1 MAPLPDAKHLL
12 ELLQRAADELKA
24 SQAESAELAQKLK
37 SVEADRDRL
46 KGQLEDIGTT
56 TIPPGRELIP
66 LQTVPMAKTT
76 LQLSREEKTSVSG
89 GDELLAV
96 RVQTLE
102 NELAE
107 LSNEKKALR
116 ERVRELEDA
125 QEVTRHPNGEL
136 EHELSNTRQ
145 QLIVEQARGADLL
158 TRVNAWEARSKE
170 LEAELAA
177 TRAAAD
183 EELAQIDTLAGQV
196 SQFEAELTSER
207 AKTQALEEQLRTLEQ
222 GTTDEAKKLFDAT
235 SRIAQLEVELGGLKA
250 RRDELNIEI
259 GKVENERNASRAKAA
274 ELETAAEKIREQ
286 LTAEHAAAMSAQ
298 HTRYTELEVITAR
311 EKDKHSITAQKLLEA
326 RGRQRELEEGL
337 HKSMT
342 QVEELQRSIQSQA
355 ESHVRDNA
363 ELRGQVEQLT
373 AQLENATNEWRHA
386 DKQYSQL
393 HSEMMVLLDQ
403 RDEAR
408 RELETI
414 KTRFG
419 IR

>member
-1 MAPLPDAKHLL
+1 MAPLPDPKHLL

-24 SQAESAELAQKLK
+24 SQQESADLAQKLK

-46 KGQLEDIGTT
+46 KGQLEDVGTT
-56 TIPPGRELIP
+56 TIPPGREIP
-66 LQTVPMAKTT
+66 LHTIPMARTT
-76 LQLSREEKTSVSG
+76 LQLSREEKTSVAG
-89 GDELLAV
+89 GEEMMGV

-107 LSNEKKALR
+107 LSAEKKTLR
-116 ERVRELEDA
+116 ERIRELENA
-125 QEVTRHPNGEL
+125 QENTKHPNGEL

-158 TRVNAWEARSKE
+158 TRVNAWEARSNE
-170 LEAELAA
+170 LESELAT
-177 TRAAAD
+177 TRAAND
-183 EELAQIDTLAGQV
+183 EELVQIDTLAGQV

-207 AKTQALEEQLRTLEQ
+207 AKTQALEEQLSTLEQ
-222 GTTDEAKKLFDAT
+222 GSTDEAKKLFNAT
-235 SRIAQLEVELGGLKA
+235 SRIAQLEMELGGLKG

-259 GKVENERNASRAKAA
+259 GKVENERNAARTKAHD
-274 ELETAAEKIREQ
+274 LESAAEKIREQ
-286 LTAEHAAAMSAQ
+286 LTAEHATVIRAQ
-298 HTRYTELEVITAR
+298 HTKYSELEVVTAR

-326 RGRQRELEEGL
+326 RGRQRELEDGL

-342 QVEELQRSIQSQA
+342 QVEELQRAVQSQA
-355 ESHVRDNA
+355 EANVRDTADLNV
-363 ELRGQVEQLT
+363 QVQQLT

-408 RELETI
+408 RELENI
-414 KTRFG
+414 KSRFG

>member
-1 MAPLPDAKHLL
+1 MAPLPDPKHLL

-24 SQAESAELAQKLK
+24 SQQQSADLALKLRA
-37 SVEADRDRL
+37 VEADRDRL
-46 KGQLEDIGTT
+46 KGQLEDVGTT
-56 TIPPGRELIP
+56 TIPPGREIP
-66 LQTVPMAKTT
+66 LQTIPMARTS
-76 LQLSREEKTSVSG
+76 LQLSREEKTSVAG
-89 GDELLAV
+89 GDEMMGV

-107 LSNEKKALR
+107 LNAERRTLR
-116 ERVRELEDA
+116 ERIRELENA

-158 TRVNAWEARSKE
+158 TRLNAWEARSNE
-170 LEAELAA
+170 LEKQLTS

-222 GTTDEAKKLFDAT
+222 GTTDEARKLFDAT

-259 GKVENERNASRAKAA
+259 GKVENERNAARAKAA
-274 ELETAAEKIREQ
+274 ELETAAEKLRAQ
-286 LTAEHAAAMSAQ
+286 LNAEHAAALSAQ
-298 HTRYTELEVITAR
+298 HTKYSELEVVAAR

-326 RGRQRELEEGL
+326 RGRQRELEESL

-342 QVEELQRSIQSQA
+342 QVEELQRAVQSQA
-355 ESHVRDNA
+355 EANVKDTADLNA
-363 ELRGQVEQLT
+363 QVQQLT